1 MNTPTRQPSIFAT
14 VCTTCAIVLFAMPLA
29 TTNAS
34 PVQDAPA
41 KAPTTMKKPGLY
53 PQADDAQSR
62 IDAALARAKAD
73 NTRVMIQWGD
83 DWCGWCIKLHDLC
96 GSNRD
101 LSRKLLYEYEVVLVP
116 VGQFDRNLDIAE
128 AYQADFKGNG
138 VPFLTVLAADGSVI
152 TNQETGSLEAGGAHD
167 PAKVMA
173 FLEANQAPARDAAT
187 SLKNALAASKES
199 GRPVMLHFGAPWC
212 GWCHRLEAW
221 MATEPAKSI
230 LSRHLVDC
238 KIDTDRDSGGKA
250 IFEAYTRGNS
260 TGIPWFVFLAADG
273 STLATSDGPDGNV
286 GFPST
291 DGEIAAFTSALKT
304 ADPTFT
310 KDDIAAI
317 SKSLVANRTA
327 REAAAKAAR
336 DARDARDAKDAKDAK
351 DALKKEGA

>member
-1 MNTPTRQPSIFAT
+1 M
-14 VCTTCAIVLFAMPLA
+14 A

-34 PVQDAPA
+34 PVQDAPVEA
-41 KAPTTMKKPGLY
+41 AAKKPGLY
-53 PQADDAQSR
+53 PQADDAQER

-116 VGQFDRNLDIAE
+116 VGRFDRNLDIAE

-173 FLEANQAPARDAAT
+173 FLETNQAPARDAAT
-187 SLKNALAASKES
+187 SLKNALAESKKS
-199 GRPVMLHFGAPWC
+199 GHPVMLHFGAPWC
-212 GWCHRLEAW
+212 GWCHRLEGW
-221 MATEPAKSI
+221 MNSEPAKSI
-230 LSRHLVDC
+230 LGRHLVDC
-238 KIDTDRDSGGKA
+238 KIDTDRDTGGKA
-250 IFEAYTRGNS
+250 IFEAYTRGKS
-260 TGIPWFVFLAADG
+260 TGIPWFVFLATDG
-273 STLATSDGPDGNV
+273 STLSTSDGPDGNV

-291 DGEIAAFTSALKT
+291 DGEIAAFGAALKK

-310 KDDIAAI
+310 DTELQTLAE
-317 SKSLVANRTA
+317 SLVANRKA
-327 REAAAKAAR
+327 REAQAKAAR
-336 DARDARDAKDAKDAK
+336 EARAATEAAKQG
-351 DALKKEGA
+351 GA

>member
-1 MNTPTRQPSIFAT
+1 MNTPTRRPSIFAT
-14 VCTTCAIVLFAMPLA
+14 VCTTYAIALLAMPLA
-29 TTNAS
+29 IADAS
-34 PVQDAPA
+34 PAQDAPA
-41 KAPTTMKKPGLY
+41 KAPTTTKKPSLY

-62 IDAALARAKAD
+62 IDAALARATAD

-173 FLEANQAPARDAAT
+173 FLETNQAPARDAAT
-187 SLKNALAASKES
+187 SLKNALAESKKS
-199 GRPVMLHFGAPWC
+199 DRPVMLHFGAPWC

-230 LSRHLVDC
+230 LGRHLVDC
-238 KIDTDRDSGGKA
+238 KIDTDRDTGGKA
-250 IFEAYTRGNS
+250 IFEAYTRGKS

-336 DARDARDAKDAKDAK
+336 DARDAK